1 MVNVVGASFCTF
13 TNQQAEQQAAE
24 RERESDLKVLAA
36 KKQRVDDLLAAG
48 KSLIVFPNP
57 LLNSNACLH
66 CVVFLP
72 PSMIILEFKVTLNG
86 FNLMGILNKH

>member
-48 KSLIVFPNP
+48 KSLIVFPTNP

-66 CVVFLP
+66 CCCLFAPLDD
-72 PSMIILEFKVTLNG
+72 
-86 FNLMGILNKH
+86 